1 VEIPYQIV
9 LGIVVFACYYYAVVG
24 VQSSD
29 RQGLVLL
36 YCIQFFIY
44 ASSFAHMMIAGL
56 PDTETAG
63 AITTLFFS
71 LIMVFNGV
79 LQSPSALPGFWIF
92 MYRLSPFTYWVGGV
106 ASTELHGR
114 PVECS
119 ASEISIFNPPFNMT
133 CGQYLASYLEVAP
146 GHLQNPPATSDCH
159 YCALS
164 NADQYI
170 SGVEIYWSQR
180 WRNFGI
186 VWVFV
191 FFNIFM
197 AIVLYWVFRI
207 KKWNL
212 STSKKP
218 EVSTEKKASS
228 KFNNTVG

>member
-1 VEIPYQIV
+1 
-9 LGIVVFACYYYAVVG
+9 
-24 VQSSD
+24 
-29 RQGLVLL
+29 
-36 YCIQFFIY
+36 
-44 ASSFAHMMIAGL
+44 MMIAGL

-106 ASTELHGR
+106 ASTELHGH

-119 ASEISIFNPPFNMT
+119 TSETSIFNPPFNMT
-133 CGQYLASYLEVAP
+133 CGQYLAPYLELAP
-146 GHLQNPPATSDCH
+146 GYLENPAAASDCH

-164 NADQYI
+164 NADQYMA
-170 SGVEIYWSQR
+170 GAEIYWSQR

-197 AIVLYWVFRI
+197 AVVLYWVFRI
-207 KKWNL
+207 KKWK
-212 STSKKP
+212 SPSSKPTK
-218 EVSTEKKASS
+218 VSTGKNASS
-228 KFNNTVG
+228 KL